1 MELVHE
7 GCLAV
12 RSPERMDLQEV
23 GVYAA
28 AWELEGEGQSATYD
42 EVGRVEGRAGHR
54 CASA

>member
-42 EVGRVEGRAGHR
+42 EVGRVEGRAGRR